1 MKQAFGRT
9 GARFRHAL
17 QNEAS
22 FSANRLILVEQM
34 KKNGLNKEISRPE
47 PSSGAL

>member
-9 GARFRHAL
+9 GARFRHAF

-22 FSANRLILVEQM
+22 FSAKRLILVEQM
-34 KKNGLNKEISRPE
+34 KKNGLNK
-47 PSSGAL
+47 